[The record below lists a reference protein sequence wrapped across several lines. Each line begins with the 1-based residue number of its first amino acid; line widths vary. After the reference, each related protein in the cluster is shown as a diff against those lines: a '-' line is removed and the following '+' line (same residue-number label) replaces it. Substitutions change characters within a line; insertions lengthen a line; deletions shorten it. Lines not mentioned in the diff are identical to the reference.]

1 MIDSN
6 NNDDDDTNL
15 NFNGSKPKSPGA
27 RSPFFLP
34 SVVAIP
40 LNASTIP
47 MKIIAI
53 IIMISILSNDD
64 IYYSNTSEDWTRV
77 SINTSP
83 EKINLTLSTW

>member
-1 MIDSN
+1 MILYKDN
-6 NNDDDDTNL
+6 RIIITNL

-53 IIMISILSNDD
+53 
-64 IYYSNTSEDWTRV
+64 YYYNNV
-77 SINTSP
+77 
-83 EKINLTLSTW
+83 